1 MAAGIEYADE
11 HGIDALTV
19 RELGKAMGAS
29 ATAIYRYFPR
39 KEDLLSSMRDELL
52 GAVVQVVDLEG
63 EPRALITDLAYSFR
77 AECRTHP
84 CLSQLMVLSRLEG
97 PRADAL
103 PALVSGAVQR
113 MGFAGVDVARVYRQ
127 LESFVIGSTVFD
139 FSGAPD
145 HLSER
150 RRRLGGLTSLG
161 FDQVLTDD
169 AAVEEL
175 NEVAFRANLA
185 IMLDAL
191 VAQAR
196 QPE

>member
-11 HGIDALTV
+11 HGIEALTV

-29 ATAIYRYFPR
+29 ATAIYRYFPN
-39 KEDLLSSMRDELL
+39 KEDLLSAMRDELL
-52 GAVVQVVDLEG
+52 SEVVRLVDLEG
-63 EPRALITDLAYSFR
+63 EPRALITDLACSFR

-97 PRADAL
+97 PRAEAL
-103 PALVSGAVQR
+103 PVLVSGAVQR
-113 MGFAGVDVARVYRQ
+113 LGFAGADVARVYRQ

-139 FSGAPD
+139 FSGAPE

-150 RRRLGGLTSLG
+150 RRRLGGLTRLN

-169 AAVEEL
+169 DAVEAL
-175 NEVAFRANLA
+175 NEVAFQANLE
-185 IMLDAL
+185 ILLDAL
-191 VAQAR
+191 VAEAGQS
-196 QPE
+196 E